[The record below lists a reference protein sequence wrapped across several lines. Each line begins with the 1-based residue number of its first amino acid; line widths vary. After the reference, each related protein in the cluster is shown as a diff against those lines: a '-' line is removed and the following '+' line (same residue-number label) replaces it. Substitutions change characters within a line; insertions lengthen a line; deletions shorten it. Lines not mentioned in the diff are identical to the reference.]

1 MNIASIDIGTN
12 TVLLYIA
19 QVDYDNQRLKTIC
32 NRYAIP
38 RLGKGLARAGVIS
51 SEKKQELITVL
62 KDYAVEIAQQN
73 CEIVL
78 AHSTYPLRTAQNSAQ
93 VILDVFRETGI
104 KITVIDGKTEA
115 KFSFLGATSGAAN
128 ESPCVID
135 IGGGSTELSTGRN
148 NEVTYRKSVPIGAV
162 NLTEQF
168 FLSFPP
174 TKAMFRELNQYV
186 ATTLKENYNIES
198 KISKG
203 IAIAGTPTT
212 LAAMKFGLQEFEED
226 KINGCVLAAFELKMF
241 ISELSLLTPKE
252 ILSKYGNVVKGR
264 EDVLLTGTLIL
275 SKILEFL
282 NLDSVTVSSHGL
294 RHGAVID
301 FLFKTSGK
309 YFV

>member
-12 TVLLYIA
+12 TVLMYIA
-19 QVDYDNQRLKTIC
+19 QVDSDNQRLNTLC
-32 NRYAIP
+32 NHHEIP
-38 RLGKGLARAGVIS
+38 RLGKGLAQAGVIS
-51 SEKKQELITVL
+51 EEKEQALITVL
-62 KDYAVEIAQQN
+62 KRYAVEILRYN
-73 CEIVL
+73 CDIVL
-78 AHSTYPLRTAQNSAQ
+78 AHSTYPLRTARNSEK
-93 VILDVFRETGI
+93 VISDVFKETGI
-104 KITVIDGKTEA
+104 KITVIDGATEA
-115 KFSFLGATSGAAN
+115 RFSFLGATSSVAH
-128 ESPCVID
+128 ESLCVID

-168 FLSFPP
+168 FHSFPP
-174 TKAMFRELNQYV
+174 RKTMFRELNSYIEK
-186 ATTLKENYNIES
+186 TLEENYRIES
-198 KISKG
+198 KISRG

-212 LAAMKFGLQEFEED
+212 LAAMKFGLQDFEEE
-226 KINGCVLAAFELKMF
+226 KINGCILTAFELKIF

-252 ILSKYGNVVKGR
+252 ILVKYGNVVKGR

-282 NLDSVTVSSHGL
+282 NLESVTVSSHGL

-301 FLFKTSGK
+301 YLFKTSGK

>member
-19 QVDYDNQRLKTIC
+19 QVDYDNKRLKTIC

-38 RLGKGLARAGVIS
+38 RLGKGLAQSGVIS
-51 SEKKQELITVL
+51 DEKKQELINVL
-62 KDYAVEIAQQN
+62 KSYAAEIASEK
-73 CEIVL
+73 CDIVL

-93 VILDVFRETGI
+93 VILDVFRETCI

-115 KFSFLGATSGAAN
+115 RFSFLGATSGAVD
-128 ESPCVID
+128 ECPCVID

-148 NEVTYRKSVPIGAV
+148 NEVAYRKSVPIGAV

-168 FLSFPP
+168 FFSYPP
-174 TKAMFRELNQYV
+174 TKVMFREINEYIE
-186 ATTLKENYNIES
+186 TTLHQNYHLES
-198 KISKG
+198 KISNG

-212 LAAMKFGLQEFEED
+212 LACMKFGLSDFDED
-226 KINGCVLAAFELKMF
+226 KINGCVLTAFELKMF

-252 ILSKYGNVVKGR
+252 ILSKYGTVVKGR

-275 SKILEFL
+275 SKLLHFLE
-282 NLDSVTVSSHGL
+282 LDSVTVSSHGL

>member
-19 QVDYDNQRLKTIC
+19 QVDYDNLRLKTLSNC
-32 NRYAIP
+32 HEIP

-51 SEKKQELITVL
+51 DEKAQVLIAVL
-62 KDYAVEIAQQN
+62 KRYAKEIADKN

-78 AHSTYPLRTAQNSAQ
+78 AHSTYPLRTAQNSGK

-104 KITVIDGKTEA
+104 KITVIDGAAEA
-115 KFSFLGATSGAAN
+115 RFSFLGATSGAAN
-128 ESPCVID
+128 INPCVID

-168 FLSFPP
+168 FHSFPP
-174 TKAMFRELNQYV
+174 TKTMYRELNKYV
-186 ATTLKENYNIES
+186 EMTLQENYHIKS
-198 KISKG
+198 SISRG

-212 LAAMKFGLQEFEED
+212 LAAMKFGLQDFEED
-226 KINGCVLAAFELKMF
+226 KINGCVLTAFELKMF

-264 EDVLLTGTLIL
+264 EDVLLAGTLIL
-275 SKILEFL
+275 SNILEFL
-282 NLDSVTVSSHGL
+282 NLESVTVSSHGL

-301 FLFKTSGK
+301 YLFKTSGK

>member
-12 TVLLYIA
+12 TVLMYIA
-19 QVDYDNQRLKTIC
+19 EVDYDNTRLKTIC

-38 RLGKGLARAGVIS
+38 RLGKGLAQSGIIS
-51 SEKKQELITVL
+51 GEKKQELITIL
-62 KDYAVEIAQQN
+62 KRYAEEIAN
-73 CEIVL
+73 VKCDIVL

-93 VILDVFRETGI
+93 VILDVLRETGI

-115 KFSFLGATSGAAN
+115 RFSFLGATSGAVN

-148 NEVTYRKSVPIGAV
+148 AELTYRKSVPIGAV

-168 FLSFPP
+168 IYSYPP
-174 TKAMFRELNQYV
+174 TKIMFRELNKYID
-186 ATTLKENYNIES
+186 TTLRENFQIES
-198 KISKG
+198 KIAKG

-212 LAAMKFGLQEFEED
+212 LASMKFGLSDFEEE
-226 KINGCVLAAFELKMF
+226 KINGSILTAFELKLF

-252 ILSKYGNVVKGR
+252 ILLKYGQVVKGR

-282 NLDSVTVSSHGL
+282 ELESVSVSSHGL
-294 RHGAVID
+294 RHGALID
-301 FLFKTSGK
+301 FLFKTSGM

>member
-12 TVLLYIA
+12 TVLMYIA
-19 QVDYDNQRLKTIC
+19 QVDYDTLRLKTIS
-32 NRYAIP
+32 NRYEIP

-51 SEKKQELITVL
+51 DEKEQALITVL
-62 KDYAVEIAQQN
+62 KGYAEEIQQQK
-73 CEIVL
+73 CDIVL
-78 AHSTYPLRTAQNSAQ
+78 AHSTYPLRTAQNSAK

-104 KITVIDGKTEA
+104 KISVIDGATEA
-115 KFSFLGATSGAAN
+115 RFSFLGATSGAAA

-148 NEVTYRKSVPIGAV
+148 NEVSYRKSVPIGAV

-174 TKAMFRELNQYV
+174 TKAMFRELNKYV
-186 ATTLKENYNIES
+186 EMTLRENYHIES

-212 LAAMKFGLQEFEED
+212 LAAMKFGLEEFDEA
-226 KINGCVLAAFELKMF
+226 KINGCVLTAFELKMF
-241 ISELSLLTPKE
+241 VSELSLLTPKE
-252 ILSKYGNVVKGR
+252 ILAKYGNVVKGR

-282 NLDSVTVSSHGL
+282 NLESVTASSHGL